1 VSLAE
6 LKIRLPND
14 PLPEARSEPKMGV
27 PFFPSFRKLTYWTGE
42 NGPRMSSEL
51 SISPSELA
59 MDVPEKSVLEA
70 SVSE

>member
-1 VSLAE
+1 MSFPE
-6 LKIRLPND
+6 FKISLPND
-14 PLPEARSEPKMGV
+14 PLPEERSEPKMGI
-27 PFFPSFRKLTYWTGE
+27 PFFPSFRKLIYWTGA

-51 SISPSELA
+51 SMSPSELA